1 MRGAESAVYEPWA
14 PVPSRASNTESFRL
28 APVAEKPTAFASPRP
43 ATVPYPGAS
52 PSVSSLGPDPT
63 KNVPLVSSK
72 ERTVPLSNRVPSP
85 SGSLTPE
92 TSPRVMTSVAL
103 PNMTPPIS
111 TPNVPPI
118 SNAAEELVRSNP
130 AEANGFAV
138 MPPWVQSSLGAPS
151 PLEELRRKWSWVAI
165 IVTDSIP
172 CKVAPAIVA
181 STPV

>member
-1 MRGAESAVYEPWA
+1 
-14 PVPSRASNTESFRL
+14 
-28 APVAEKPTAFASPRP
+28 
-43 ATVPYPGAS
+43 
-52 PSVSSLGPDPT
+52 
-63 KNVPLVSSK
+63 
-72 ERTVPLSNRVPSP
+72 
-85 SGSLTPE
+85 
-92 TSPRVMTSVAL
+92 MTSVAL

-172 CKVAPAIVA
+172 CKDAPAIVA